1 MGGLEIFLLPL
12 LLIGLLWFMG
22 APQRKMRKEQA
33 ALMESLAPGADIMTH
48 GGLYGTVVAIEDDVV
63 VLETA
68 PGVTMR
74 WAKRAIATIV
84 TPLADESADETLD
97 EESDEELDEYADDE
111 YADDEYTD
119 DEYTDEE
126 YTDEEYD
133 EDADT
138 DEATG
143 EDAVE
148 ESVEE
153 SGEESG
159 EATDEDADGWEDVE
173 VPDDASSL
181 TSTDDDKPTA

>member
-33 ALMESLAPGADIMTH
+33 ALMESLAPGADVMTH

-74 WAKRAIATIV
+74 WAKRAIATVV
-84 TPLADESADETLD
+84 TPVVDEGA
-97 EESDEELDEYADDE
+97 DEELDEDAEDEYADDE
-111 YADDEYTD
+111 YGE

-126 YTDEEYD
+126 YTDE
-133 EDADT
+133 DAD
-138 DEATG
+138 D
-143 EDAVE
+143 
-148 ESVEE
+148 
-153 SGEESG
+153 
-159 EATDEDADGWEDVE
+159 EATDEESGDENDGADGDWEDVE

>member
-33 ALMESLAPGADIMTH
+33 ALMQTLAPGADVMTH
-48 GGLYGTVVAIEDDVV
+48 GGLYGTVVEVEDDVV

-84 TPLADESADETLD
+84 TPPV
-97 EESDEELDEYADDE
+97 DDE
-111 YADDEYTD
+111 DLEDAEGDL
-119 DEYTDEE
+119 
-126 YTDEEYD
+126 DEEYD
-133 EDADT
+133 ED
-138 DEATG
+138 EY
-143 EDAVE
+143 V
-148 ESVEE
+148 
-153 SGEESG
+153 
-159 EATDEDADGWEDVE
+159 DEDGADEDGEPSEEAADWDDVE

-181 TSTDDDKPTA
+181 TSTDDDGDDTPTR